1 MNHARGTIDCDVT
14 PQFTAAYLRTAGEEC
29 AFIETHTSHAVPKLV
44 AALEAAGRRPED
56 VRWVVVTHA
65 HLDHAAGASAL
76 MQRCPRATLL
86 AHPRAARHL
95 VDPAKLVASA
105 TAVYGAERFAQLYG
119 TIEPIAAE
127 RVRALEDGDRFDL
140 GDASLQVFH
149 TAGHAN
155 HHFVVHDPRLDEL
168 YTGDSFGLVYPA
180 IQQHGRFAL
189 ASTSPTNFDAIEA
202 HKSLTRIV
210 DLRPERVCLT
220 HYDAYADV
228 EQIASQV
235 RAWVDRA
242 EAWVDEAARGD
253 EPVEAMA
260 TRLTQAWR
268 SAVAEESSRRGLGF
282 SEAAFRV
289 LSLDL
294 ELNAQGLAF
303 VAAARRAKAVK
314 PD

>member
-1 MNHARGTIDCDVT
+1 MHHARVTIDCDLS

-29 AFIETHTSHAVPKLV
+29 AFIETHTSHAVPKLMK
-44 AALEAAGRRPED
+44 ALEAAGRRAED

-76 MQRCPRATLL
+76 MRLCPRATLL

-95 VDPAKLVASA
+95 IDPAKLVASA
-105 TAVYGAERFAQLYG
+105 TAVYGAERFTQLYG
-119 TIEPIAAE
+119 VIEPIAAE
-127 RVRALEDGDRFDL
+127 RVRALDDEAQFEL
-140 GDASLQVFH
+140 GDATLQVFH

-180 IQQHGRFAL
+180 LQQYGRFAL
-189 ASTSPTNFDAIEA
+189 ASTSPTNFDALEA

-210 DLRPERVCLT
+210 ELRPARVCLT
-220 HYDAYADV
+220 HYDAYSDV

-253 EPVEAMA
+253 ESLEAMTA
-260 TRLTQAWR
+260 RLTQAWR
-268 SAVAEESSRRGLGF
+268 TAIADESSRRGLGF
-282 SEAAFRV
+282 SEAAARV
-289 LSLDL
+289 LSLDV

-303 VAAARRAKAVK
+303 VAAARRAKASGA
-314 PD
+314 